1 MARQMRNT
9 VNKEREKYFIGK
21 GLVLRG
27 EISGEGDVQVE
38 GEFEG
43 KINLA
48 GTVVI
53 REGGKVHG
61 DISATHITVAG
72 LVRGDLM
79 ASGKVELSPTCQ
91 LVGSVQSK
99 VLTVREGAVVKG
111 KIKAE
116 TPLSPA
122 AEFAEIA
129 RLVQQGDGRDL

>member
-1 MARQMRNT
+1 MRGT

-48 GTVVI
+48 GTVVVH
-53 REGGKVHG
+53 EGGKIQG

-79 ASGKVELSPTCQ
+79 ASGKVELSSTCQ

-99 VLTVREGAVVKG
+99 ALTVREGAVVKG
-111 KIKAE
+111 KIKAK

-129 RLVQQGDGRDL
+129 RLVQQGDGRNL

>member
-21 GLVLRG
+21 GLILRG

-53 REGGKVHG
+53 CEGGKVQG